1 MSNDG
6 NFGQAPGGGYPPGQ
20 GQPPTQPQGPEGAYP
35 HQPGQPMTQPGYPQ
49 GYPQQP
55 YPQGYPQ
62 GYPQQPY
69 PQGYP
74 QPYAQGYPQQPP
86 YPGAYAP
93 PGYPMQGAPMNIVV
107 QNTTNAGGGLVRVG
121 NKNRMTAAL
130 LAFFLGGLGVH
141 QFYLGRTGMGVLYLL
156 TGGVCGILALVDFI
170 RFLVM
175 SDAEFDVKYNSALT
189 H

>member
-6 NFGQAPGGGYPPGQ
+6 NFGRAPGGGYPPGQ

-35 HQPGQPMTQPGYPQ
+35 QQPGQPSAQP
-49 GYPQQP
+49 
-55 YPQGYPQ
+55 GYPQ

-74 QPYAQGYPQQPP
+74 QPYAQGYQPQQP

-93 PGYPMQGAPMNIVV
+93 PGYPMQAAPMNIVV
-107 QNTTNAGGGLVRVG
+107 QNTTTTGGGLVRVG
-121 NKNRMTAAL
+121 NKSRMTAAL
-130 LAFFLGGLGVH
+130 LAFFLGGFGVH
-141 QFYLGRTGMGVLYLL
+141 QFYLGRTGMGLLYLF

-175 SDAEFDVKYNSALT
+175 SDAEFDLSYNSALT